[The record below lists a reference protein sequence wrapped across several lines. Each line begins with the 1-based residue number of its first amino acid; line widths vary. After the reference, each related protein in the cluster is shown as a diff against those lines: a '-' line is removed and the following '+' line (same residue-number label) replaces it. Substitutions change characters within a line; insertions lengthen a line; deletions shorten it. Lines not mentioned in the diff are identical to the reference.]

1 MKEATKRVS
10 SEALAQ
16 MLAVVA
22 MAVIASI
29 LFFGN
34 SDTRRA
40 SAGRTD
46 TVGQVS
52 AGQAS
57 ARGSGAQVDA
67 QNASFSK

>member
-40 SAGRTD
+40 KNHRRSAVQYVVELALLDDQFLRWCN
-46 TVGQVS
+46 V
-52 AGQAS
+52 
-57 ARGSGAQVDA
+57 
-67 QNASFSK
+67 F

>member
-40 SAGRTD
+40 SAGRND
-46 TVGQVS
+46 TI
-52 AGQAS
+52 GQATVRGNAASSS
-57 ARGSGAQVDA
+57 ARVDA
-67 QNASFSK
+67 QNASFLK

>member
-16 MLAVVA
+16 MLAVAA
-22 MAVIASI
+22 MAVIASV

-34 SDTRRA
+34 KDTRRA
-40 SAGRTD
+40 SVARSD
-46 TVGQVS
+46 TVGQT
-52 AGQAS
+52 AG
-57 ARGSGAQVDA
+57 RGSAASTKAQVDV

>member
-40 SAGRTD
+40 SVGRTD
-46 TVGQVS
+46 TVGQ
-52 AGQAS
+52 AS
-57 ARGSGAQVDA
+57 ARGNAASSGAQVDA

>member
-40 SAGRTD
+40 SVGRTD
-46 TVGQVS
+46 TVGQ
-52 AGQAS
+52 AS
-57 ARGSGAQVDA
+57 TRGNAASSGAQVDA